1 MPDEVILLIE
11 RFKSKKFRIP
21 VIVSKNRLSAAEVC
35 SNNDDIYYNLAE
47 NFAAFDTAEAGPA
60 TNPVAENI
68 SEHSGLPYEDI
79 NISGKCLYKDI
90 HGEYENNKKIAILDD
105 GFSALNIKKNLN
117 IVLIDN
123 TINIFGQNVIPAG
136 ILREP
141 LSVLKYA
148 DIIVINKCD
157 KEILKK
163 PLNLNIEKKIRKY
176 NALCPVFY
184 SYYEPAG
191 IFNDIE
197 FKEQNLT
204 SGGLRGKRAVTVC
217 AIGNPG
223 YFYDN
228 LISCGVLIEQKL
240 EFEDH
245 YDYSEKD
252 MENIKKI
259 SDAGKDYLIIT
270 TLKDYVKLKKFKGE
284 ESYKDVFKKIYY
296 LDFELKIDK
305 SFFEFIYNNYENYK
319 KIQ

>member
-1 MPDEVILLIE
+1 MPDEVILLVE

-21 VIVSKNRLSAAEVC
+21 VIVSKNRLSAAEIC

-47 NFAAFDTAEAGPA
+47 SITIAGQ
-60 TNPVAENI
+60 AENH
-68 SEHSGLPYEDI
+68 SGHSGLPSEEI
-79 NISGKCLYKDI
+79 NISGTCLYKDV

-123 TINIFGQNVIPAG
+123 TLNVFGQNVIPAG

-148 DIIVINKCD
+148 DVIVINKCD
-157 KEILKK
+157 KEILKNS
-163 PLNLNIEKKIRKY
+163 LNLGIEEKIRKY
-176 NALCPVFY
+176 NALCPLFY

-191 IFNDIE
+191 ISNDNENGERSLAI
-197 FKEQNLT
+197 
-204 SGGLRGKRAVTVC
+204 GGLKNKRAVTVC

-228 LISCGVLIEQKL
+228 LIGCGVVIDRKI

-245 YDYSEKD
+245 HDYSEKD
-252 MENIKKI
+252 MENIKDI
-259 SDAGKDYLIIT
+259 LDAGEDYLVIT
-270 TLKDYVKLKKFKGE
+270 TLKDYVKLKRFRGE
-284 ESYKDVFKKIYY
+284 ENYKDMFNKIYY
-296 LDFELKIDK
+296 LDFELVIDK
-305 SFFEFIYNNYENYK
+305 SFFEFIYYNYGNYK
-319 KIQ
+319 KYSEKK